1 MSTSE
6 GVSEERRVKLFAIW
20 EEIGVSVIRQD
31 LATGGY
37 IYVGGPPEVRKLA
50 REWVRIKENETFTAK
65 PEIWGF
71 SVNLK
76 AAWTRFYIWLK
87 RRR

>member
-1 MSTSE
+1 M
-6 GVSEERRVKLFAIW
+6 
-20 EEIGVSVIRQD
+20 
-31 LATGGY
+31 GGFVY
-37 IYVGGPPEVRKLA
+37 IGGPPEVRELA
-50 REWVRIKENETFTAK
+50 REWVRIKENEIFAAK

-76 AAWTRFYIWLK
+76 AAWARFYIWLK